1 MREGWI
7 FVPVACV
14 VGILIGS
21 WRPRAALR
29 AMTRQQEADKA
40 AAVQTSAPSPDGFG
54 SFARMVSIPDEAK
67 SKPRYASDRPL
78 FSGAATN
85 APASPVDEAD
95 ASAALSV
102 EDEFDEVPPTN
113 APPRRLSPEDLR
125 ARIAEAQELW
135 SARVDIARAQ
145 WLSRLG
151 MEDAAATQVFD
162 DAVNGMNE
170 RLYALMQG
178 IADDVE
184 AGHRRPDHASGVRF
198 ISEVSGI
205 LAETYESIAA
215 GVPEEKAEEVGKM
228 PVTDFIDPAVAEPFV
243 RIQDKFPVGPGGRGG
258 L

>member
-1 MREGWI
+1 MKEGWI

-29 AMTRQQEADKA
+29 AMTRQQEAAQA
-40 AAVQTSAPSPDGFG
+40 AATQKSPSSPEGFG

-78 FSGAATN
+78 FSGAVTN
-85 APASPVDEAD
+85 APASEGDVADESFAP
-95 ASAALSV
+95 SA
-102 EDEFDEVPPTN
+102 EDEFDEVPTTN

-184 AGHRRPDHASGVRF
+184 AGRRRPDHASGVRF

-205 LAETYESIAA
+205 LAETYESITA

-228 PVTDFIDPAVAEPFV
+228 PVTDFIDPAVAEPFI
-243 RIQDKFPVGPGGRGG
+243 RIQDKLGEGFGPGGGR
-258 L
+258 